1 MTWADVGSI
10 FWRSR
15 RDSASQ
21 ARKPGTHCLGPVG
34 HQEESR
40 AAPSRAEPRRATEPS
55 SARACEGSR
64 NGRTLRF
71 VDALE
76 LRSSCRVVQAELH
89 GVLGEGLRLV
99 RKLADVILQSQM
111 STSVSSLFA
120 IGRHH
125 PGIWKP
131 QVQSRRLT
139 SWHDYYGHCGAL
151 VLALR
156 RTDGDGCTEG
166 RRQ

>member
-1 MTWADVGSI
+1 M
-10 FWRSR
+10 
-15 RDSASQ
+15 SAASSGG
-21 ARKPGTHCLGPVG
+21 REEIPRLKPGSLGPTALGRWVTK
-34 HQEESR
+34 R
-40 AAPSRAEPRRATEPS
+40 RAEPRRAAPS
-55 SARACEGSR
+55 HRAELGPSMR
-64 NGRTLRF
+64 AVATDEHFVSF

-76 LRSSCRVVQAELH
+76 LRSSCRVVQPELH
-89 GVLGEGLRLV
+89 GVLGEGLWLV

-139 SWHDYYGHCGAL
+139 SWHDYYDHCGAL